1 MTDNFYST
9 QLQAGLGMLEE
20 TQTLLRLWDS
30 GMDSSQL
37 QKIALESGQL
47 PNVSA
52 RRLRNIV
59 AECFVPRLL
68 QSTPPPAQIIKSI
81 QGKLSGKEFEQL
93 LFLYTCRANLILSD
107 FVREVY
113 WNAYASGR
121 NMVTNEEAEAF
132 VIRANQ
138 DGKTRI
144 SWSEST
150 IRRVSGYL
158 TGCCADFGLLEG
170 GQKRI
175 RKILPFRAEAQV
187 AIFLAYDLR
196 FSGRGDNSVLSDP
209 DWALFGMDR
218 NDVLNEL
225 KRQALKGWFII
236 QSAGDVTRIGWQFQN
251 LEEFTNAF
259 IKG

>member
-1 MTDNFYST
+1 
-9 QLQAGLGMLEE
+9 
-20 TQTLLRLWDS
+20 
-30 GMDSSQL
+30 
-37 QKIALESGQL
+37 
-47 PNVSA
+47 
-52 RRLRNIV
+52 
-59 AECFVPRLL
+59 
-68 QSTPPPAQIIKSI
+68 
-81 QGKLSGKEFEQL
+81 
-93 LFLYTCRANLILSD
+93 
-107 FVREVY
+107 
-113 WNAYASGR
+113 
-121 NMVTNEEAEAF
+121 MVTNEEAEAF

-170 GQKRI
+170 GQKRV

-187 AIFLAYDLR
+187 AIFLAYDLH